1 MLISQQ
7 QRLIKKPELSGQ
19 KPIKTQKSE
28 LERATE
34 IAEAEK
40 INQLKMAEFRREQDT
55 AKANADQ
62 AYDLETARARQ
73 QVTEQEMQVK
83 IIERQKQ
90 IELEEKEI
98 LRRERQYD
106 SEVKKKPMQTVI
118 LLSSPQQLRKPNSS
132 RKPMPRSTVLK
143 QWQRLRRKK

>member
-1 MLISQQ
+1 
-7 QRLIKKPELSGQ
+7 
-19 KPIKTQKSE
+19 
-28 LERATE
+28 
-34 IAEAEK
+34 
-40 INQLKMAEFRREQDT
+40 MAEYRREQDT

-118 LLSSPQQLRKPNSS
+118 QSSSPRRPRKPNSS
-132 RKPMPRSTVLK
+132 RKPMPRSTV
-143 QWQRLRRKK
+143 

>member
-1 MLISQQ
+1 
-7 QRLIKKPELSGQ
+7 KDAK
-19 KPIKTQKSE
+19 KSE

-40 INQLKMAEFRREQDT
+40 INQLKMAEYRREQDT

-106 SEVKKKPMQTVI
+106 SEVKKKA
-118 LLSSPQQLRKPNSS
+118 
-132 RKPMPRSTVLK
+132 
-143 QWQRLRRKK
+143 